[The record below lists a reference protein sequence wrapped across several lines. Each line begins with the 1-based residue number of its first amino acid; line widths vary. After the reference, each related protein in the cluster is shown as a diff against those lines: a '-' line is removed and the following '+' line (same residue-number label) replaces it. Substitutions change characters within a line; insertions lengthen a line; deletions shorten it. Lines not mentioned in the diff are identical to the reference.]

1 MSEVVVRPIARSEI
15 AAAVR
20 VLIGGSGAPE
30 YEDPTD
36 VVAYESAVAATRS
49 GGGDVLVA
57 VADGEVVGLCQF
69 LVLPHFQH
77 RGGRC
82 AEVESVH
89 VREDWRRRG
98 VGAALVTQVEVLA
111 RAAGCYRIQLTS
123 NRSRD
128 AAHLFYPALGFSASH
143 VGYKKHWDQAP
154 G

>member
-1 MSEVVVRPIARSEI
+1 VLL
-15 AAAVR
+15 AV
-20 VLIGGSGAPE
+20 
-30 YEDPTD
+30 T
-36 VVAYESAVAATRS
+36 
-49 GGGDVLVA
+49 
-57 VADGEVVGLCQF
+57 DGEVVGLCQF

-89 VREDWRRRG
+89 VRQDWRRRG
-98 VGAALVTQVEVLA
+98 VGAALLTHVEVLA

-128 AAHLFYPALGFSASH
+128 AAHLFYPARGYTASH
-143 VGYKKHWDQAP
+143 VGYKKHLDDVS